1 MAKTSMIMREK
12 KRAKLNK
19 KFDEK
24 RQKLKTIILSPHA
37 SDDEKIK
44 AEMGLQSLPR
54 DSSRIRQRKR
64 CRLCG
69 RSRAYNRLTG
79 LCRIHMRY
87 AVMNG
92 LVPGMHKAQ
101 VDEPP

>member
-1 MAKTSMIMREK
+1 MAKTNMVERDKKRVLLSKKFREK
-12 KRAKLNK
+12 RK
-19 KFDEK
+19 
-24 RQKLKTIILSPHA
+24 KLKETILSVHVG
-37 SDDEKIK
+37 
-44 AEMGLQSLPR
+44 AEDKWDAQLKLQSLPR
-54 DSSRIRQRKR
+54 DSSTCRQRHR

-92 LVPGMHKAQ
+92 LVPGMRKASW
-101 VDEPP
+101 

>member
-1 MAKTSMIMREK
+1 MAKTSMVEREK

-19 KFDEK
+19 KFNKK
-24 RQKLKTIILSPHA
+24 RLELKAIICDLNA
-37 SDDEKIK
+37 TDDERAS
-44 AEMGLQSLPR
+44 AETKLQLLPR
-54 DSSRIRQRKR
+54 DSSLSRRRNR

-92 LVPGMHKAQ
+92 FVPGMHKASW
-101 VDEPP
+101 

>member
-1 MAKTSMIMREK
+1 MAKTSMVNREV

-19 KFDEK
+19 KYHKMRLD
-24 RQKLKTIILSPHA
+24 LKAVICDQNA
-37 SDDEKIK
+37 NDADRAN
-44 AEMGLQSLPR
+44 AENKLQSLPR
-54 DSSRIRQRKR
+54 DSSRSRQRHR

-92 LVPGMHKAQ
+92 FVPGMHKASW
-101 VDEPP
+101 

>member
-1 MAKTSMIMREK
+1 MAKTSMVEREK
-12 KRAKLNK
+12 KRAHLFEKFRK
-19 KFDEK
+19 KRDALKEAIVDVNLSDEEK
-24 RQKLKTIILSPHA
+24 WEAVQKLQA
-37 SDDEKIK
+37 
-44 AEMGLQSLPR
+44 LPR
-54 DSSRIRQRKR
+54 DSSRSRGRNR

-92 LVPGMHKAQ
+92 LVPGMHKASW
-101 VDEPP
+101 